1 MKFSMKLLA
10 QITLAIFAVLF
21 ISFGIYFIIGFYKG
35 FENAQ
40 GTVNQD
46 ITAFVALLFVSFA
59 LVMLMVI
66 GIYFIFVGVFELI
79 TIFILAKT
87 KNRGVITVLGILI
100 LVFGGI
106 LPGLFMLLIKEENPV
121 KEQDLLR

>member
-1 MKFSMKLLA
+1 MCYAPCFK
-10 QITLAIFAVLF
+10 I
-21 ISFGIYFIIGFYKG
+21 
-35 FENAQ
+35 
-40 GTVNQD
+40 
-46 ITAFVALLFVSFA
+46 
-59 LVMLMVI
+59 I